1 MGATGQPQSLVRGA
15 RFTGSGVCLLLALLT
30 GLWIVRDLRL
40 VDDPARLWWA
50 WAGSGP
56 DRFLT
61 ASTLYD
67 LSLLLVYV
75 VVAVLVPRSPV
86 AASALAVTALVTL
99 AVRAPALWVE
109 GFAEVYPHGL
119 RMRAMVSTFLAL
131 GLAAILLIT
140 VAAGRRPV
148 RSGQGA
154 PGSYGRTDGPLF
166 QGARIPTR
174 PGRGAG
180 IASAVLLVAVGLVAS
195 AWEVYGFSQNSGD
208 FSRYAERFTGSGG
221 GLQLLGVPAG
231 WACLVLVVISL
242 TAAVGAL
249 LGAVHSRPLGLVV
262 AGLVGVSGAAGV
274 SLAVRADLF
283 TAFGAL
289 GGVERLTV
297 VGWVFHLLAGAA
309 LVLLLGRRGVP
320 GDPPPRLAA
329 NVYDGYGPS
338 PLPGGGAFGPPPPSS
353 RPPGW

>member
-50 WAGSGP
+50 WAGSGA

-61 ASTLYD
+61 ASTRYE

-75 VVAVLVPRSPV
+75 VVAVVVPRSPV
-86 AASALAVTALVTL
+86 AASALTVTALVTL
-99 AVRAPALWVE
+99 AVRAPALWAE

-131 GLAAILLIT
+131 GLAATLLIV

-154 PGSYGRTDGPLF
+154 PGSYGRTD
-166 QGARIPTR
+166 ARSGTVPTR
-174 PGRGAG
+174 PGRVTGVVG
-180 IASAVLLVAVGLVAS
+180 GLLLAAVGLVAA
-195 AWEVYGFSQNSGD
+195 AWEVHEYVRQSGS

-221 GLQLLGVPAG
+221 GLQLLGMPAG
-231 WACLVLVVISL
+231 WACLVLVALSL

-262 AGLVGVSGAAGV
+262 AGLVWTSGAAGV
-274 SLAVRADLF
+274 SLSVRANLF
-283 TAFGAL
+283 ADFGTLDAI
-289 GGVERLTV
+289 EQLTV
-297 VGWVFHLLAGAA
+297 SGWVFQLVAGTA
-309 LVLLLGRRGVP
+309 LVLILGRRGVP
-320 GDPPPRLAA
+320 GDPPPRLAP
-329 NVYDGYGPS
+329 NVYDGYGPT
-338 PLPGGGAFGPPPPSS
+338 PLPGGGGFGPPPPSS

>member
-30 GLWIVRDLRL
+30 GAWILRDLRL
-40 VDDPARLWWA
+40 VADPARLWWA

-86 AASALAVTALVTL
+86 AASALAVTALTTL
-99 AVRAPALWVE
+99 ALRVPALWAD

-119 RMRAMVSTFLAL
+119 RMRAMVSTFLVL
-131 GLAAILLIT
+131 GLAAVLLIT

-154 PGSYGRTDGPLF
+154 PGSYGRTDGAPT
-166 QGARIPTR
+166 RVPTR
-174 PGRGAG
+174 PGRAAG
-180 IASAVLLVAVGLVAS
+180 IASAVLLVAVGLVGA
-195 AWEVYGFSQNSGD
+195 AWEVYAFVQNSGP
-208 FSRYAERFTGSGG
+208 FSRYADRFTGSGD
-221 GLQLLGVPAG
+221 GLQLLGIPAG
-231 WACLVLVVISL
+231 WACLILVVISF

-249 LGAVHSRPLGLVV
+249 LRAVHSRPLGLVV

-274 SLAVRADLF
+274 SLAVRAGLF
-283 TAFGAL
+283 ADFGTL

-297 VGWVFHLLAGAA
+297 ASWAFHLLAAAA

-320 GDPPPRLAA
+320 GDPPPRLAP
-329 NVYDGYGPS
+329 NVYDGYGS
-338 PLPGGGAFGPPPPSS
+338 APLPGGGAFGPPPPSS